1 MKLTKKTIGN
11 EEVYFENDVKK
22 YTHSKNST
30 GYESWK
36 EYDKNDNVIH
46 SKNSDGF
53 EIWSEYDKN
62 NNQIH
67 YKTSGGYESW
77 SNDNPNN
84 PNNIDVEVDIEP
96 FTFTTEKTMNK
107 TLQERKAEADEAYD
121 EAREAYK
128 KVDKAWV
135 EARKSWNEAEE
146 AKDAIIKEIEKEGK

>member
-67 YKTSGGYESW
+67 YKTSGGFESW
-77 SNDNPNN
+77 SDDNPKN
-84 PNNIDVEVDIEP
+84 PNYIDVEVDIQP
-96 FTFTTEKTMNK
+96 FTFTTEKTMTK
-107 TLQERKAEADEAYD
+107 TQQERKAEALKAWYEAEKARDEAYEAYD
-121 EAREAYK
+121 EAREAY
-128 KVDKAWV
+128 
-135 EARKSWNEAEE
+135 EEAEE
-146 AKDAIIKEIEKEGK
+146 DYEAILEEIEEGGK

>member
-1 MKLTKKTIGN
+1 MKLTKRTIGN

-22 YTHSKNST
+22 YTHSNNST
-30 GYESWK
+30 GYKYWK

-67 YKTSGGYESW
+67 YKTSGGFESW
-77 SNDNPNN
+77 SNDNPKN
-84 PNNIDVEVDIEP
+84 PKNRGVEVDIEP

-107 TLQERKAEADEAYD
+107 TLQERKAEAVEAYD
-121 EAREAYK
+121 EAG
-128 KVDKAWV
+128 KAWY
-135 EARKSWNEAEE
+135 EAGKAYR
-146 AKDAIIKEIEKEGK
+146 AILREIEEEGK